1 MSTSALALMFV
12 SCILL
17 FLFMAYVDQVAG
29 RYQLD
34 KARLRADLNDRIY
47 RIGTLS
53 ETFPAQFMT
62 PELKQLLV
70 RLELNLIQRIGRLE
84 KPTEALTERESL
96 LQEQEK
102 LGLDISIENQPCPL
116 SSEAAF
122 KEVSFQLETLNSQVH
137 RAVQDGLLT
146 KADASGWFK
155 SVRYWLALS
164 NIEMFDNMATQA
176 LESDQPR
183 LAKRAYERGLQYI
196 RNQSDQ
202 MAFQAQREAFESG
215 VETAENAIEKQ
226 TQAEQQLKAP
236 PVEEKAPEPEEGNEW
251 KKKPLYDKSEV

>member
-17 FLFMAYVDQVAG
+17 FMFMAYVDQVAD

-34 KARLRADLNDRIY
+34 KARLRADLNDRIF

-53 ETFPAQFMT
+53 ESFPAQFMT
-62 PELKQLLV
+62 PELKQLLI
-70 RLELNLIQRIGRLE
+70 RLELNLIQRIARLE

-102 LGLDISIENQPCPL
+102 LGIEISIDNQPCPL

-122 KEVSFQLETLNSQVH
+122 KAVNFQLETLNSQIH

-146 KADASGWFK
+146 KADASNWFK
-155 SVRYWLALS
+155 SIRHWLTQS
-164 NIEMFDNMATQA
+164 NLEMFDNMAAQA

-202 MAFQAQREAFESG
+202 TAFQSQREAFEKG
-215 VETAENAIEKQ
+215 MELAEETIAKQ
-226 TQAEQQLKAP
+226 TEAEQQLKATP
-236 PVEEKAPEPEEGNEW
+236 LEEKTPEPEGSQW
-251 KKKPLYDKSEV
+251 KKKPLYDKTEA